1 MYEEKVLIQNRISWA
16 SIFAGVIVVLAI
28 SILLSLLGVALGF
41 ALLDPQST
49 TDITNGSGIAVSVWT
64 IISLLVSLAIGGF
77 VAGHLAQ
84 ADGAIHGFIVWSLSL
99 LLGIWFGAMT
109 ISGAAKITGSAI
121 SSVSSAAG
129 SVASGIGQGG
139 VNLTQ
144 IGVQAFEELV
154 ALPKLE
160 NSDEKMSEALRKTGI
175 EELQPEFLKA
185 QAEWAKEQIKVA
197 AKELMIHPDN
207 SDAIIQ
213 KLSEQLKTRAQSVT
227 ASINKNEVSAAL
239 AKNSSLTPQEANQA
253 VNNFLIQQNKFFND
267 LEANIQSAK
276 LKYAEL
282 KDQAHEKAADATK
295 AAAKAALWSFIGLL
309 IGLIVTIFAGR
320 FGVNHS
326 NNRSRYLA

>member
-1 MYEEKVLIQNRISWA
+1 M
-16 SIFAGVIVVLAI
+16 
-28 SILLSLLGVALGF
+28 
-41 ALLDPQST
+41 
-49 TDITNGSGIAVSVWT
+49 
-64 IISLLVSLAIGGF
+64 
-77 VAGHLAQ
+77 AQ

-99 LLGIWFGAMT
+99 LLGIWFGAMN

-129 SVASGIGQGG
+129 SVVTGIGQGG
-139 VNLTQ
+139 INLTQ

-154 ALPKLE
+154 PLPKLE
-160 NSDEKMSEALRKTGI
+160 DSDEKMSEALHKTGI

-185 QAEWAKEQIKVA
+185 QGEWAKEQIKVA
-197 AKELMIHPDN
+197 AKELVIHPDN

-213 KLSEQLKTRAQSVT
+213 KLSEQLKNRAQSVT

-267 LEANIQSAK
+267 FEANIQSAK

-282 KDQAHEKAADATK
+282 KDQAREKAADATK